1 MNKISLKVIIL
12 CISFVSFILISCFVY
27 VFGGA
32 GLSTSME
39 NWGYF
44 GSFISGIFSLLS
56 ISLLSY
62 TLLKSQESS
71 ERQITMTNDDMRFNK
86 FLILVNILRDSIDD
100 VSSWSYLTLGTN
112 NVLSTHTPEEFY
124 QKIDDDNFLAAREII
139 KKSIDSGEVDHFAI
153 RKKLYVFYGEHIVR
167 RYHSISKDRFY
178 SVFPVLLDILNNCNK
193 DDKSIFSAILHSR
206 IELREI
212 FVLICIYCYESKD
225 EGLLL
230 INNIRDQEHLPF
242 LVDWKNYIKDYC

>member
-12 CISFVSFILISCFVY
+12 CISFVGFILISCFVY

-71 ERQITMTNDDMRFNK
+71 ESQITMTSDDMRFNK
-86 FLILVNILRDSIDD
+86 FLLLVKILRDSIDN
-100 VSSWSYLTLGTN
+100 VAEWSYLTLGASHI
-112 NVLSTHTPEEFY
+112 LSIHTPEEFY
-124 QKIDDDNFLAAREII
+124 
-139 KKSIDSGEVDHFAI
+139 KK
-153 RKKLYVFYGEHIVR
+153 
-167 RYHSISKDRFY
+167 
-178 SVFPVLLDILNNCNK
+178 
-193 DDKSIFSAILHSR
+193 
-206 IELREI
+206 
-212 FVLICIYCYESKD
+212 
-225 EGLLL
+225 
-230 INNIRDQEHLPF
+230 
-242 LVDWKNYIKDYC
+242 